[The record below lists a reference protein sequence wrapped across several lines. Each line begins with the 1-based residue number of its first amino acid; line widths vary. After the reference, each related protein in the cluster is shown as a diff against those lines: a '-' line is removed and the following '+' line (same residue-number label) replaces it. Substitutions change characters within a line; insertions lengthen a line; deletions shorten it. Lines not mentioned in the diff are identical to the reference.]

1 MSIQRYQCGARM
13 SRAVIHQNTA
23 YLCGQ
28 VAEAASADI
37 QAQTRSVLARIE
49 QLLAEIGSNKNQ
61 LLSVTVYLRDM
72 KDFAAMNAVWDAW
85 VDEGFAPA
93 RACVEARL
101 ASAELL
107 VEMSCTAAV

>member
-1 MSIQRYQCGARM
+1 MSIQRHECGVRM
-13 SRAVIHQNTA
+13 SRAVIHQHTA

-28 VAEAASADI
+28 VAEDANADI
-37 QAQTRSVLARIE
+37 QAQTRSVLTRIE
-49 QLLAEIGSNKNQ
+49 ALLADIGSSKNQ

-101 ASAELL
+101 ARAELL
-107 VEMSCTAAV
+107 VEMSCVAAV